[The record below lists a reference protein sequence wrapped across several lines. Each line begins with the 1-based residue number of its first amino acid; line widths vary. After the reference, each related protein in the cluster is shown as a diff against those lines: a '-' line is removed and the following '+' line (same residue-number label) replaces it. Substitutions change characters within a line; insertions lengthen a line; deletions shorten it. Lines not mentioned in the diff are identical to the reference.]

1 MASASRGYFWAALI
15 LGLAIGLAV
24 GYLVAQEKYAAPPI
38 QTASVLAEI
47 AQLRADLAAIKETGS
62 SISEA
67 DLKDLQTVVADI
79 LVRGDELALRA
90 EYARNAGRLD
100 GREAAQFVLREA
112 GPDGIDGQAGA
123 GETLSAILSGKLPV
137 GEAKKAATAA
147 TAGNAAFLGNL
158 APTDFAL
165 AEHDHKDFP
174 ESARFQRDLRVEGNL
189 ALIGNL
195 AASGSAEVFG
205 NLVAVGG
212 VQVGR
217 VESAPTPATAGMI
230 RYNRTSGALEYSNGA
245 AWLEIAVEQGP

>member
-79 LVRGDELALRA
+79 SFAAMSWRLRA
-90 EYARNAGRLD
+90 GTRNTGRLD
-100 GREAAQFVLREA
+100 GRGCTVRFRE
-112 GPDGIDGQAGA
+112 GRPDGSTAKPVRGRA
-123 GETLSAILSGKLPV
+123 SAISGKLPV

>member
-90 EYARNAGRLD
+90 QYAQNAGRLD
-100 GREAAQFVLREA
+100 GHEAAQFVLRDA
-112 GPDGIDGQAGA
+112 GQDGIDGQAGA

-137 GEAKKAATAA
+137 GEAKKAATS
-147 TAGNAAFLGNL
+147 GNAAFLGNL

-174 ESARFQRDLRVEGNL
+174 ESARFQHDLRVEGNL

-195 AASGSAEVFG
+195 AASGNTEVFG

-217 VESAPTPATAGMI
+217 VESAPAPTTAGMI
-230 RYNRTSGALEYSNGA
+230 RYNRTSGALEYSNGT
-245 AWLEIAVEQGP
+245 AWLEIAVEQGQ